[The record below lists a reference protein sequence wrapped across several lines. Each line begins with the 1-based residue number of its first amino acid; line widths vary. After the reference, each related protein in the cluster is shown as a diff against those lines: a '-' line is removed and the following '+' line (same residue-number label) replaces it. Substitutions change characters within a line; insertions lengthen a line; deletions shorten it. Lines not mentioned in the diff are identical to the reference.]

1 MKRNAILTVLV
12 FALVCLMTSCFSDN
26 INDMLFDHAAVN
38 LAVSAE
44 NGRSMSK
51 NAKAVFQTE
60 DIHLD
65 ASYYRTEVQG
75 EPYLEDITPI
85 AFILDIDRIY
95 LYDPKDKEDATQGS
109 KRTIRILDVER
120 VGSGGWII
128 PNRVNML
135 SSKKISN
142 VPILAQELAKKWNGL
157 CVQMLPGGFGTTN
170 GMWAGSAVCVK
181 LPDGLSRNKIR
192 NALQVES
199 LPENVEH
206 RDEEGYVW
214 IGFDSLLPFKNENF
228 GFLCFQ
234 YGAKGVHFINS
245 EHANGEWVFGP
256 EYSIGN
262 PAGIVLP
269 MERIDFSGM
278 KEAELVFMFDTNECL
293 DFYEVEPDSYW
304 ITLKKTN
311 PLPFKII
318 TQEYDSSSVVLDESQ
333 MDKVNE
339 VASPI
344 QCFVYDWSFDG
355 KENTLVFTYTRPNA
369 NAVDTIR
376 IYASPDAVFDKET
389 AEIIYEGSNHSY
401 CIPSTEESRVL
412 HYFITAVN
420 KDGKESLPTECLYK
434 VAAHRTF

>member
-1 MKRNAILTVLV
+1 MKKNAIVTVLV

-60 DIHLD
+60 DLNLD
-65 ASYYRTEVQG
+65 PSYYRTEVQG
-75 EPYLEDITPI
+75 EPCLEGITPV
-85 AFILDIDRIY
+85 AFILDIDRIE

-128 PNRVNML
+128 PNRINML

-142 VPILAQELAKKWNGL
+142 APVIEKDLARKWDGLAI
-157 CVQMLPGGFGTTN
+157 MIRPGGKETTN
-170 GMWAGSAVCVK
+170 GMWAGSLFCVK
-181 LPDGLSRNKIR
+181 LPDGFVRSNIKNVIPTE
-192 NALQVES
+192 V

-206 RDEEGYVW
+206 REDENYAW
-214 IGFDSLLPFKNENF
+214 IDFSMVMPFKD
-228 GFLCFQ
+228 GFLAYLCFQ
-234 YGAKGVHFINS
+234 QKLEEVHFINPD
-245 EHANGEWVFGP
+245 HIDGEWQYG
-256 EYSIGN
+256 SMTSRGN
-262 PAGIVLP
+262 QAGIVLP
-269 MERIDFSGM
+269 MDQIDFSSI
-278 KEAELVFMFDTNECL
+278 KEAELVFMFDTNECMDL
-293 DFYEVEPDSYW
+293 FDLGDGQYW
-304 ITLKKTN
+304 ISLKKTN

-318 TQEYDSSSVVLDESQ
+318 TQEYNNSSVVLDECQ

-339 VASPI
+339 VAAPI

-369 NAVDTIR
+369 NAVDTVR

-401 CIPSTEESRVL
+401 CIPSIEESRVL

-420 KDGKESLPTECLYK
+420 KDGKESLPTECLYL
-434 VAAHRTF
+434 VAAHKTF